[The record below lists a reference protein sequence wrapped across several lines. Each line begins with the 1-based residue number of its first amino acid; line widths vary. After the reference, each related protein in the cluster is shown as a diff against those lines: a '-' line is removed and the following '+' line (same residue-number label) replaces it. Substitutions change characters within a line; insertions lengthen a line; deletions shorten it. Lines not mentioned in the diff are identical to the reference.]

1 MKLPIDL
8 FSNQLV
14 GGSYIVLTTHLMLWV
29 HTLTDVPGF
38 FLSNHTK
45 ILGQQEACDWA
56 GKREAVLRVTGT
68 ERVSGRG
75 REAKMEADG
84 QKNEPEPAWL

>member
-45 ILGQQEACDWA
+45 ILGQQEACDWT
-56 GKREAVLRVTGT
+56 GKREAELRVAGT
-68 ERVSGRG
+68 E
-75 REAKMEADG
+75 
-84 QKNEPEPAWL
+84 NN